1 MSNITWRKSATKDV
15 RPFFGAATLE
25 SSVELAE
32 IRLYEDGAFMAD
44 TAHAVEPSASQPL
57 DIVIRPNLALPD
69 EMPMAKGDLILAVT
83 AVQPFMKK
91 TIVVETHNASGKIP
105 HEIVV
110 SSDIIDKLGGGSNVN
125 IEVALCLGKELAKKP
140 GSPFLLG
147 HWLSKKSFAIKAP
160 KLAEV
165 FPIEPMTDEQ
175 WKLSG
180 YPAKT
185 LYSVQ
190 YIGGFNDPVSKDSH
204 LATVRI
210 HADVHKKLTL
220 ESAQRLAKPMMASLA
235 AEITAHI
242 VAASVSEW
250 EAADEATA
258 SSPLSAFLKRIERI
272 DPKFTFQKFKD
283 YAKEPGMP
291 RLKALLHADQQS
303 VRSIAEG

>member
-25 SSVELAE
+25 SSVDLAE

-44 TAHAVEPSASQPL
+44 TAHAVEPSDSQPL
-57 DIVIRPNLALPD
+57 DIVVRPNLALPA
-69 EMPMAKGDLILAVT
+69 EMPMAKGDLVLAVT

-91 TIVVETHNASGKIP
+91 TIVVETHKVTGKLP
-105 HEIVV
+105 DEIAIG
-110 SSDIIDKLGGGSNVN
+110 SDIIDKLGGGSNVT
-125 IEVALCLGKELAKKP
+125 IEVALCLGKQLAKKP

-147 HWLSKKSFAIKAP
+147 HWLSKKSFAIKTP
-160 KLAEV
+160 KLAED
-165 FPIEPMTDEQ
+165 FPIQAMTDEE
-175 WKLSG
+175 WKKIG

-185 LYSVQ
+185 LYSVH
-190 YIGGFNDPVSKDSH
+190 YIGGFNDPVAKDSN
-204 LATVRI
+204 LAKVRI

-235 AEITAHI
+235 AEITGHI
-242 VAASVSEW
+242 ISASQSEW
-250 EAADEATA
+250 DVDEATPN
-258 SSPLSAFLKRIERI
+258 SPLSAFLKRIARI
-272 DPKFTFQKFKD
+272 DPGFTFEKFKEC
-283 YAKEPGMP
+283 AKEPGMP

>member
-25 SSVELAE
+25 NSVDLAE

-44 TAHAVEPSASQPL
+44 TAHAVEPSDSQPL
-57 DIVIRPNLALPD
+57 DIVVRPNLALPP
-69 EMPMAKGDLILAVT
+69 EMPMAKGDLVLAVT

-91 TIVVETHNASGKIP
+91 TIVVETHKVSGKIP
-105 HEIVV
+105 DEIVI
-110 SSDIIDKLGGGSNVN
+110 SNDIIDKLGGGSNVT
-125 IEVALCLGKELAKKP
+125 IEVALCLGKQLAKKP

-147 HWLSKKSFAIKAP
+147 HWLSKKSFAIKTP
-160 KLAEV
+160 KLAEA
-165 FPIEPMTDEQ
+165 FPIQPMTDEE
-175 WKLSG
+175 WKLIG

-185 LYSVQ
+185 LYAVH
-190 YIGGFNDPVSKDSH
+190 YIGGFNDPVAKDGH

-235 AEITAHI
+235 AEITGHI
-242 VAASVSEW
+242 IAASLSEW
-250 EAADEATA
+250 EGADEATPN
-258 SSPLSAFLKRIERI
+258 SPLSAFLKRIERL
-272 DPKFTFQKFKD
+272 DPAFTFEKFKEC
-283 YAKEPGMP
+283 AKEPGMP

>member
-1 MSNITWRKSATKDV
+1 MSTIIWRKSATKDV

-25 SSVELAE
+25 SSVESAE
-32 IRLYEDGAFMAD
+32 IRLYEDGAFMTD
-44 TAHAVEPSASQPL
+44 TAHAVEPSDSQPL
-57 DIVIRPNLALPD
+57 DIVIRPNLSLPA
-69 EMPMAKGDLILAVT
+69 EMPMAKGDLVLAVT

-91 TIVVETHNASGKIP
+91 TIVVATHKVSGKLP
-105 HEIVV
+105 EEIGVG
-110 SSDIIDKLGGGSNVN
+110 SDVIDKLGGSNVT
-125 IEVALCLGKELAKKP
+125 IEVALCLGRQLVKKP

-147 HWLSKKSFAIKAP
+147 HWLSKKSFAIKTP
-160 KLAEV
+160 KLAEA

-175 WKLSG
+175 WKLIG

-185 LYSVQ
+185 LYTVQ
-190 YIGGFNDPVSKDSH
+190 YIGGFNDPVGKDSH

-242 VAASVSEW
+242 IAASVSEW
-250 EAADEATA
+250 ESADEAA
-258 SSPLSAFLKRIERI
+258 NGSPLSAFLKRIERI
-272 DPKFTFQKFKD
+272 DPKFTFEKFKEF
-283 YAKEPGMP
+283 AKEPGMP

>member
-1 MSNITWRKSATKDV
+1 MSTIIWRKSATKDV

-25 SSVELAE
+25 SSVESAE
-32 IRLYEDGAFMAD
+32 IRLYEDGAFMTD
-44 TAHAVEPSASQPL
+44 TAHAVEPSDSQPL
-57 DIVIRPNLALPD
+57 DIVIRPNLSLPA
-69 EMPMAKGDLILAVT
+69 EMPMAKGDLVLAVT

-91 TIVVETHNASGKIP
+91 TIVVATHKVSGKLP
-105 HEIVV
+105 EEIGVG
-110 SSDIIDKLGGGSNVN
+110 SDVIDKLGGSNVT
-125 IEVALCLGKELAKKP
+125 IEVALCLGRQLVKKP

-147 HWLSKKSFAIKAP
+147 HWLSKKSFAIKTP
-160 KLAEV
+160 KLAEA

-185 LYSVQ
+185 LYTVQ
-190 YIGGFNDPVSKDSH
+190 YIGGFNDPVGKDSH

-242 VAASVSEW
+242 IAASVSEW
-250 EAADEATA
+250 EGADEAA
-258 SSPLSAFLKRIERI
+258 NGSPLSAFLKRIERI
-272 DPKFTFQKFKD
+272 DPKFTFEKFKEF
-283 YAKEPGMP
+283 AKEPGMP

>member
-1 MSNITWRKSATKDV
+1 VSNITWRKSATKDV

-44 TAHAVEPSASQPL
+44 TAHAVEPSDSQPL
-57 DIVIRPNLALPD
+57 DIVIRPNLALPA
-69 EMPMAKGDLILAVT
+69 EMPMAKGDLVLAVT

-91 TIVVETHNASGKIP
+91 TIVVATHKVSGKIP
-105 HEIVV
+105 DEIGVG
-110 SSDIIDKLGGGSNVN
+110 SDIIDKLGGSNVI
-125 IEVALCLGKELAKKP
+125 IEVALCLGKQLAKKP

-147 HWLSKKSFAIKAP
+147 HWLSKKSFAIKTP
-160 KLAEV
+160 KLAEA

-175 WKLSG
+175 WKLIG

-185 LYSVQ
+185 LYTVQ
-190 YIGGFNDPVSKDSH
+190 YIGGFNDPVGKDSH

-235 AEITAHI
+235 AEITGHI
-242 VAASVSEW
+242 IAASVSEW
-250 EAADEATA
+250 EGADEAA
-258 SSPLSAFLKRIERI
+258 NGSPLSAFLKRMERI
-272 DPKFTFQKFKD
+272 DSKFTFEKFKEF
-283 YAKEPGMP
+283 AKEPGMP

>member
-1 MSNITWRKSATKDV
+1 MSTITWRKSATKDV
-15 RPFFGAATLE
+15 RPFFGAAALE

-32 IRLYEDGAFMAD
+32 IRLYEDGAFMPD
-44 TAHAVEPSASQPL
+44 TAHAVEPSDGQPL
-57 DIVIRPNLALPD
+57 DIVIRPNLTLPA
-69 EMPMAKGDLILAVT
+69 EMPMAKGDLVLAVT

-91 TIVVETHNASGKIP
+91 TIVVATHKVSGKVP
-105 HEIVV
+105 DEIVV
-110 SSDIIDKLGGGSNVN
+110 GSDIVEKLGGSNVT
-125 IEVALCLGKELAKKP
+125 IEVALCLGKQLAKKP

-147 HWLSKKSFAIKAP
+147 HWLSKKSFAIKTP
-160 KLAEV
+160 KLAEA

-175 WKLSG
+175 WKLIG

-185 LYSVQ
+185 LYTVQ
-190 YIGGFNDPVSKDSH
+190 YIGGFNDPVGKDSH

-235 AEITAHI
+235 AEITGHI
-242 VAASVSEW
+242 IAASVSEW
-250 EAADEATA
+250 EGADEAATG
-258 SSPLSAFLKRIERI
+258 SPLSAFLKRIERI
-272 DPKFTFQKFKD
+272 DPKFTFEKFKEF
-283 YAKEPGMP
+283 AKEPGMP